1 MTQEEKQLLL
11 VDLCARLPY
20 GICANLPNHHL
31 VSHKYYIHECNVKNG
46 WTTGILNCAGREGY
60 YSAEIEDIQPYLRPL
75 SSMTEEESAELSNII
90 SEWFDKE
97 LFYLT
102 EEPFLE
108 YALSR
113 INYTISPLLFDWLNA
128 HHFDFRNLL
137 AKGLAIEVTEEFNPY
152 KD

>member
-1 MTQEEKQLLL
+1 MIQEDKQLLL

-20 GICANLPNHHL
+20 G
-31 VSHKYYIHECNVKNG
+31 VKVTFVG
-46 WTTGILNCAGREGY
+46 YSEREDCILNNQHLNSTYA
-60 YSAEIEDIQPYLRPL
+60 IEYLGLKPYLRSL
-75 SSMTEEESAELSNII
+75 SSITKNESAELSNII

-113 INYTISPLLFDWLNA
+113 INYFISPLLFDWLNKNM
-128 HHFDFRNLL
+128 FDYR
-137 AKGLAIEVTEEFNPY
+137 GLIPKDFAISTEEFNPY
-152 KD
+152 KKLRYDSTRID